1 MPSDPL
7 WVLAAPQSSHSH
19 QRDGGQSAVLCCYA
33 PVHTTSG
40 CAHVCEC
47 VDTYEFPLYGT
58 RTKHRSPEGEAESIA
73 GLGPKHRP
81 YLREVPNRLQSQGC
95 SSQLHTGS
103 PTRSSS
109 TMVGMHAPVHVCK
122 VWKVPEKPS
131 FLFAWE
137 PWLSDK
143 VMVATHWALL

>member
-19 QRDGGQSAVLCCYA
+19 QRDGGQSAVLCCCA

-58 RTKHRSPEGEAESIA
+58 RTKHRSPEGEAESTA

-81 YLREVPNRLQSQGC
+81 YLREVPNRLQSQEC

-109 TMVGMHAPVHVCK
+109 TMVENACPCQCLQSMKSPGESILPLPGNHGYQTR
-122 VWKVPEKPS
+122 
-131 FLFAWE
+131 
-137 PWLSDK
+137 PW
-143 VMVATHWALL
+143 